1 MAPSRGTLLS
11 VMVETLYLKTLS
23 LHLDLCFP
31 PDIGLPSSI
40 IVTLVFHLSN
50 PTESLNRPSL
60 SSRIMVLD
68 QEKKPEIDTQHIE
81 HIESD
86 LGAIDKAD
94 GVPSI
99 EEAAASQAAWLI
111 SVTVSLGG

>member
-1 MAPSRGTLLS
+1 
-11 VMVETLYLKTLS
+11 
-23 LHLDLCFP
+23 
-31 PDIGLPSSI
+31 
-40 IVTLVFHLSN
+40 
-50 PTESLNRPSL
+50 
-60 SSRIMVLD
+60 MVLD